1 MKPLGRRRCS
11 LLVLA
16 GVSLVTGHFTSRAI
30 AWLQLGART
39 EPLSYDAVD
48 RRAAMLGVT
57 TGVAGAAGGSLPGT
71 ASAATAKVPSFM
83 LSNGLAIP
91 QMALNTAGL
100 TLDQAET
107 ATRAALSAG
116 ISHIDFHP
124 GRERDGVAR
133 VIASQG
139 RGALFLTT
147 KISKFKNKRPD
158 PVAAAA
164 SAKKQIEDDF
174 TVLGVN
180 SVDMLMLRDSPS
192 CEVMQAQ
199 WAVLEDALASG
210 QTRAIGVINFCEK
223 ALRCLLSTA
232 KETPAVNYF
241 MLHVGMGPDAHGLRS
256 FGETRGIKT
265 FAYGPLGEPAP
276 DSELLQSS
284 VVKKIAEARGRSP
297 AQVALRWV
305 AQSGVAFSV
314 RPTAAF
320 GLGQSTCEQ
329 PGCSQG
335 LEERVKTF
343 DWTLTAKEMAK
354 LDAMTFPDG
363 NPTLFA
369 SSGCPTPFQNQ
380 VASSLRSVF

>member
-1 MKPLGRRRCS
+1 MQPLGRRRCS
-11 LLVLA
+11 VLVLA
-16 GVSLVTGHFTSRAI
+16 GISLVTAQVVSRAV
-30 AWLQLGART
+30 AWLQVGARIG
-39 EPLSYDAVD
+39 PLSHDAVD
-48 RRAAMLGVT
+48 RRAAMLVVA
-57 TGVAGAAGGSLPGT
+57 TGVAGVAGGSLPGT
-71 ASAATAKVPSFM
+71 ASAAAAKVPSFM
-83 LSNGLAIP
+83 LSNGVAIP

-100 TLDQAET
+100 TVEQAET

-116 ISHIDFHP
+116 ISHVDFHP

-139 RGALFLTT
+139 RSALFLTT
-147 KISKFKNKRPD
+147 KIAKFKDEPPD

-164 SAKKQIEDDF
+164 RAKKQIEDDF
-174 TVLGVN
+174 AVLGVK

-199 WAVLEDALASG
+199 WAVLEDALTSG

-232 KETPAVNYF
+232 RVTPAVNYF

-256 FGETRGIKT
+256 FGEKRGIKT
-265 FAYGPLGEPAP
+265 FAYGPLGEPGP
-276 DSELLQSS
+276 VSELLQSS
-284 VVKKIAEARGRSP
+284 VVKRIAVARGRSP

-335 LEERVKTF
+335 LQERVQTF
-343 DWTLTAKEMAK
+343 DWSLTAAEMAE
-354 LDAMTFPDG
+354 LDAMTSPDG
-363 NPTLFA
+363 NPTLFS
-369 SSGCPTPFQNQ
+369 SSGCPNCFNCK
-380 VASSLRSVF
+380 